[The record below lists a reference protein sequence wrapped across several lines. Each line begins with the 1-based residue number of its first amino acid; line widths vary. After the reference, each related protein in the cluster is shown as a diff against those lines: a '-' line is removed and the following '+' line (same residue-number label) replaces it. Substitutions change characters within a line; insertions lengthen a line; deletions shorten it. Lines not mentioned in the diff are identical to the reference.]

1 MLRRSNVISG
11 TVLGVLLLLAMQ
23 ALAAETTKRRHAT
36 ILARALSYE
45 LTLSERVGPTVGVA
59 VVYKPGNAQSEGS
72 AADWLGAFDELSS
85 VRIKDKSFFAIRVP
99 NDGERLAQAIEK
111 EGVDVLLVT
120 DGLASE
126 AKSIANLARSRHVL
140 TVGSNLSYVEADLTL
155 CVLEENERTRI
166 FINLGN
172 AGLEGIR
179 FSSNLL
185 KLANLVR

>member
-1 MLRRSNVISG
+1 MLRRYNLVSRA
-11 TVLGVLLLLAMQ
+11 LFAALLLLAMQ
-23 ALAAETTKRRHAT
+23 ARATETTKRRQAT
-36 ILARALSYE
+36 ILARAFSYE
-45 LTLSERVGPTVGVA
+45 LSLADRAGPTVGVA
-59 VVYKPGNAQSEGS
+59 VVYKPGDAQSEAN

-85 VRIKDKSFFAIRVP
+85 VRIKDRSFFAIRVP
-99 NDGERLAQAIEK
+99 NDGERLAQAIDK

-126 AKSIANLARSRHVL
+126 AKSIANVARSHHVL

-172 AGLEGIR
+172 AGLESIR

-185 KLANLVR
+185 KLATLVR